1 MGTLEPYLESVR
13 TFFEVIK
20 IRQEPTMKLIA
31 IFTLVIWCVG
41 VESLPGVRE
50 KRETK
55 GCSSIVSHRSKRY
68 KVFYKGKNMGPNW
81 QESREACQALGGD
94 LAEFSNRQERKKI
107 LTAIGEFPEFA
118 KWEDYWIG
126 IEKKRVIDIRGVRAK
141 NFLPT
146 AGYVCEFASNEPID
160 EGVEFCNND
169 SNDDNDNKTQ

>member
-1 MGTLEPYLESVR
+1 
-13 TFFEVIK
+13 VIK

-94 LAEFSNRQERKKI
+94 LAELAGPANRQERKKI
-107 LTAIGEFPEFA
+107 LTAIGEFPKFA
-118 KWEDYWIG
+118 KCYYCDYWIG
-126 IEKKRVIDIRGVRAK
+126 IKKKRVIDFRGEIRASVD
-141 NFLPT
+141 PT
-146 AGYVCEFASNEPID
+146 VGYVCEFASNEPID
-160 EGVEFCNND
+160 EGVEFCND